1 MKKYLAEITGTFA
14 LVLVGTGAI
23 VLNSHTN
30 GAITHLG
37 ISVAFGLIVTAM
49 ILILGKI
56 SGAHINPAIS
66 IAFAINKSFNWKEVP
81 PYLLSQI
88 SGALIASLLL
98 KFLFPENELLGT
110 TLPVGSAMQ
119 SFWLEFFL
127 TFTLMFVILISPAKI
142 AAVTIGLT
150 VGLEAYFAGPIC
162 GASMNPARSLA
173 PAIVSGHM
181 EHLWIYLLAPVTG
194 AVIAVFANKLLH
206 NQHENKK

>member
-110 TLPVGSAMQ
+110 TLPAGSATQ

>member
-110 TLPVGSAMQ
+110 TLPAGSATQ

-194 AVIAVFANKLLH
+194 AVMAVLANKLLR